1 MALNAVM
8 TSDVRTEA
16 EWMDTDP
23 VIIKNCVAYVSDKN
37 NQYKI
42 GDGVSK
48 FSELPY
54 SGGGGSGGT
63 SIVVSTEQP
72 EGPCLW
78 FEEVNVF

>member
-16 EWMDTDP
+16 EWLDTDP
-23 VIIKNCVAYVSDKN
+23 VILKNCLAYVSDKN

-42 GDGVSK
+42 GDGTSK

-54 SGGGGSGGT
+54 SGGGT
-63 SIVVSTEQP
+63 SIVISTEQP

-78 FEEVNVF
+78 FEEVDVF